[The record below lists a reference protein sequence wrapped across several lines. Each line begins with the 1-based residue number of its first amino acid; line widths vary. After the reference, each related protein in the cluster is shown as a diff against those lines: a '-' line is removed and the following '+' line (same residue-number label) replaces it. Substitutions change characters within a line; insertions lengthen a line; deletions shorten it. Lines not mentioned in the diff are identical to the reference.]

1 MPVRFSHAS
10 TENIQFSYTPRD
22 TIHTAVTK
30 NFKAHKN
37 DPFIYDAMTG
47 MMTRDE
53 FILKSYVIGEYLRK
67 YQSQKMGIMLPA
79 LSASSLLLVG
89 SYLAGKLPV
98 MLNWTV

>member
-1 MPVRFSHAS
+1 MLK
-10 TENIQFSYTPRD
+10 
-22 TIHTAVTK
+22 K

-67 YQSQKMGIMLPA
+67 YPSSKMGIMLPA